1 MNRQRRRFLRAA
13 AAGGIAY
20 AFGRTPGTV
29 YAQMAGGGGYT
40 DYKALVCLFL
50 FGGNDSWNMVVPTS
64 TAEFN
69 AYFGSRGGG
78 TASSLAI
85 ERAALL
91 PIDPLTP
98 DPTGATYGLHPSMA
112 GVQSLF
118 NAGRAA
124 VVANVGPLIRPTTK
138 TQYQTAGSSG
148 HPLPPQLF
156 SHNDQQDQWHSLR
169 GRAILKSGW
178 GGRVADVLNSQ
189 LGSQQLP
196 LNVSLGGQTL
206 FQAGSVATPYIMGPT
221 GANTFVGLAEDPR
234 ASASVNALARARRQ
248 AFETVAGASHG
259 TIYER
264 GFAGVQRRAVQ
275 FADTVNGALGAARNF
290 TALPDSG
297 VQLSPLQTQLRT
309 VAKLIDVRARLSM
322 SRQIFFVSTGGFDS
336 HDNQNDDQ
344 PGLLG
349 NVSASMASFFSAL
362 QEMGMENSV
371 TLFTQSDFGR
381 TLTSNGDGSDHAWGG
396 VQLVAGGA
404 VRGREIYGRYPV
416 LTINGPD
423 DVGGGRI
430 IPTTSAD
437 QYAATL
443 ARWFGVSDANLSQV
457 APSIDNFAQRDLG
470 FLIG

>member
-29 YAQMAGGGGYT
+29 YAQMAGGGGFQ

-64 TAEFN
+64 SAEFN
-69 AYFGSRGGG
+69 AYYTSRGGG

-85 ERAALL
+85 ERSALL
-91 PIDPLTP
+91 PISPRTP
-98 DPTGATYGLHPSMA
+98 DPSGATYGLHPSMG

-118 NAGRAA
+118 DSGRAA

-138 TQYQTAGSSG
+138 AQYQSAASSG

-178 GGRVADVLNSQ
+178 AGRVADVLNAQ

-196 LNVSLGGQTL
+196 VNVSLAGQTF
-206 FQAGSVATPYIMGPT
+206 FQAGNVATPYVMGPT
-221 GANTFVGLAEDPR
+221 GAN
-234 ASASVNALARARRQ
+234 
-248 AFETVAGASHG
+248 AFAGFGTTGVAGARRAAFEAIANASYG

-264 GFAGVQRRAVQ
+264 GFASVQRRAVQ
-275 FADTVNGALGAARNF
+275 FADTVNAALGAARNF

-297 VQLSPLQTQLRT
+297 AQLSPLQIQLRT

-322 SRQIFFVSTGGFDS
+322 SRQIFFVSTGGFDT

-349 NVSASMASFFSAL
+349 NVSASIASFYAAL
-362 QEMGMENSV
+362 QEIGIENSV

-396 VQLVAGGA
+396 VQLVVGGA
-404 VRGREIYGRYPV
+404 VRGREIYGRYP
-416 LTINGPD
+416 LLAPNGPD

-430 IPTTSAD
+430 IPTVSAD

-457 APSIDNFAQRDLG
+457 APSIDNFSQRDLG
-470 FLIG
+470 FMIG

>member
-29 YAQMAGGGGYT
+29 YAQMAGGGAFP
-40 DYKALVCLFL
+40 DYKAMVCLFL
-50 FGGNDSWNMVVPTS
+50 FGGNDSWNMVVPSS
-64 TAEFN
+64 TAEYN
-69 AYFGSRGGG
+69 TYFAARGGG

-85 ERAALL
+85 DRSALL
-91 PIDPLTP
+91 PINPLTP
-98 DPTGATYGLHPSMA
+98 DPIGATYGLHPSMA
-112 GVQSLF
+112 GMQTLF
-118 NAGRAA
+118 NSGRAA
-124 VVANVGPLIRPTTK
+124 VVANVGPLIRPTSK
-138 TQYQTAGSSG
+138 AQYQTAGSSG

-178 GGRVADVLNSQ
+178 GGRVADVLNAQ
-189 LGSQQLP
+189 AGSQQLP
-196 LNVSLGGQTL
+196 INVSLAGQTF
-206 FQAGSVATPYIMGPT
+206 FQAGDVATPYVMGAA
-221 GANTFVGLAEDPR
+221 GANTFAGFGATG
-234 ASASVNALARARRQ
+234 VNAARRT
-248 AFETVAGASHG
+248 AFEAIANANYN

-264 GFAGVQRRAVQ
+264 GFAAVQRRAVQ
-275 FADTVNGALGAARNF
+275 FSDRVNAAIAAGRNF

-297 VQLSPLQTQLRT
+297 VTLSPLQTQLRT

-349 NVSASMASFFSAL
+349 NVSASIASFFAAL
-362 QEMGMENSV
+362 QEMGLENSV

-396 VQLVAGGA
+396 VQFVVGGA
-404 VRGREIYGRYPV
+404 VRGQEIYGRYPV
-416 LTINGPD
+416 LSINGQD

-430 IPTTSAD
+430 IPTTSSD

-443 ARWFGVSDANLSQV
+443 ARWFGVQDSNLPMV
-457 APSIDNFAQRDLG
+457 APSIGNFPLRDLG
-470 FLIG
+470 FMTG